1 MDEGCHWQ
9 PSLFGEVI
17 DCTAHRKSL
26 STSLSTAA
34 HGMHGDKQVTNPHV
48 EQPCATCCCDM
59 RGLTDFFLDICH
71 IFRKLTPLHM
81 TDSNN
86 KL

>member
-17 DCTAHRKSL
+17 DCTAHRKSP

-34 HGMHGDKQVTNPHV
+34 HGMNGEKQVRTPYIA
-48 EQPCATCCCDM
+48 AT
-59 RGLTDFFLDICH
+59 LCH
-71 IFRKLTPLHM
+71 MLLRYKGF
-81 TDSNN
+81 D
-86 KL
+86 